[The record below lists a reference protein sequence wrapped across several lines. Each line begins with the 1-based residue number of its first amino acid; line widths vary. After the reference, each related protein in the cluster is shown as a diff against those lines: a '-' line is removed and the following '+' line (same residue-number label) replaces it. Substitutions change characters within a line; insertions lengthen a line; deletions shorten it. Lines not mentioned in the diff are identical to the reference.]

1 MPVFCKLMTA
11 FRKILYGL
19 FVLVP
24 GRSVV
29 RVIGETARW
38 SRAPI
43 FFAGNRSF
51 SSKTW
56 AAWRRSVALS
66 TIFLAVLGVGSQKVV
81 AQPQV
86 TGQWVTLP
94 YLMPINPIRLDLL
107 HNGKL
112 LIVAGSENSPTEHT
126 QGISKAA
133 VWDLA
138 AQTLTVQQMLWDVF
152 CNGGTFFAD
161 GRCMVVGGT
170 SQYDVPAYGEFYG
183 DPQVTVFDPV
193 TNAFNQLQSMAHGR
207 WYATTITLGD
217 GRVLTFSGTDE
228 TGATNQTIE
237 IYKVAS
243 GWSPQYRAAFTPP
256 LYPWLHVL
264 PDGTV
269 FYSGD
274 TPASAWF
281 DPSAADPNTEG
292 SGWT

>member
-152 CNGGTFFAD
+152 CNGGDLF
-161 GRCMVVGGT
+161 C
-170 SQYDVPAYGEFYG
+170 
-183 DPQVTVFDPV
+183 
-193 TNAFNQLQSMAHGR
+193 R
-207 WYATTITLGD
+207 WT
-217 GRVLTFSGTDE
+217 
-228 TGATNQTIE
+228 
-237 IYKVAS
+237 
-243 GWSPQYRAAFTPP
+243 
-256 LYPWLHVL
+256 LHVC
-264 PDGTV
+264 GRNV
-269 FYSGD
+269 
-274 TPASAWF
+274 AI
-281 DPSAADPNTEG
+281 
-292 SGWT
+292 